1 MESEGGCSRSKNS
14 IGGCASEN
22 TGSSYAPLDS
32 KCRDDRDGVAP
43 KCHCGVYAILYR
55 SRTRKNPNRLF
66 LGCPFFKQGKLYCS
80 FFEWLDKHC
89 MKLGVSKD
97 GKNGDD
103 ADEVND
109 QFAVI
114 KVDARVAVLEN
125 RVQTL
130 TDKIRNVNRL
140 IVVAGI
146 VAMLVAVYVIGS

>member
-14 IGGCASEN
+14 VGGCASEN
-22 TGSSYAPLDS
+22 TGSSYASLDS

-43 KCHCGVYAILYR
+43 KCHCGGYAILYR

-66 LGCPFFKQGKLYCS
+66 LGCPFFKAS
-80 FFEWLDKHC
+80 
-89 MKLGVSKD
+89 M
-97 GKNGDD
+97 
-103 ADEVND
+103 
-109 QFAVI
+109 
-114 KVDARVAVLEN
+114 
-125 RVQTL
+125 VQTL